1 MLVRHYRDPSWWPAY
16 KGAMW
21 HQLGA
26 MHVFSLQEVIQN
38 TDNVKQVL
46 NHSVQL
52 HRPCFS
58 RFDAAR

>member
-26 MHVFSLQEVIQN
+26 MHVFSLQN
-38 TDNVKQVL
+38 
-46 NHSVQL
+46 S
-52 HRPCFS
+52 S
-58 RFDAAR
+58 RTLTTSNRC